1 METNFDHDV
10 SYESPLT
17 IVACI
22 CTKNDL
28 KFRATLSALKKF
40 FPQAHID
47 LSAEPIDF
55 ELPQP
60 IGLEQ
65 VINGAKR
72 RAVEALKKIKEQR
85 ASMMDLLDEDHKK
98 WVFGIGIE
106 AGIVENQNAISNYM
120 DFQYCVIVDLL
131 GRITI
136 GAGPGWE
143 YPEFLIKQILNGKG
157 KEEIGQLMQKISGN
171 PEIKTQSG
179 AIGFFTNGI
188 LNREAMTEIALQMAL
203 IPRMTQGY
211 YTLSKSI

>member
-1 METNFDHDV
+1 MENHTESDV
-10 SYESPLT
+10 SFEAPPT
-17 IVACI
+17 IVATI

-28 KFRATLSALKKF
+28 KLRATKSALKKF

-47 LSAEPIDF
+47 LSAEPIEFD
-55 ELPQP
+55 LPQP
-60 IGLEQ
+60 IGIDM
-65 VINGAKR
+65 VINGAKK
-72 RAVEALKKIKEQR
+72 RAVDALNKIKEQR
-85 ASMMDLLDEDHKK
+85 ASMIELLDDDHKK
-98 WVFGIGIE
+98 WALGIGVE
-106 AGIVENQNAISNYM
+106 AGLVECSSAISNYM

-143 YPEFLIKQILNGKG
+143 YPEFLTQQILEGKG
-157 KEEIGQLMQKISGN
+157 KQEIGQLMQKISGN

-188 LNREAMTEIALQMAL
+188 LNREAMTEIAVQMAL

-211 YTLSKSI
+211 YTLSKII